1 MSTSTSA
8 DAENGGICVF
18 LCDLWAVFGRVGGSS
33 IQHPEDPPATLGE
46 MATPGFD
53 IVDGVKIGGGSRPVY
68 IAGPCVVESRDFLV
82 DVAGRVHE
90 IAASHGVP
98 VVFKSSFDKAN
109 RSSESSFRGPGEEQ
123 GLEALAEA
131 KRVTG
136 LPVITDVHHPEQATR
151 AAAVA
156 DVLQVP
162 AFLCRQTD
170 LLHACGQT
178 GLPVNVKKGQFLAPE
193 DMANIVEKIR
203 ATGNRRVLL
212 TERGSTFGYHNLVV
226 DMRGLPTMRA
236 FAPVVFD
243 ATHSLQLPGGLGH
256 ATDGARQFHGPLAR
270 AAAGAGVDG
279 FFIEVHPNPPA
290 ALSDATTQLSFD
302 EFDRLIAQLEA
313 VSKAVREVAE

>member
-1 MSTSTSA
+1 MAIESFDLA
-8 DAENGGICVF
+8 DGI
-18 LCDLWAVFGRVGGSS
+18 R
-33 IQHPEDPPATLGE
+33 
-46 MATPGFD
+46 
-53 IVDGVKIGGGSRPVY
+53 IGGGVRPVY
-68 IAGPCVVESRDFLV
+68 IAGPCVIESRDFLV
-82 DVAGRVHE
+82 DVAGSARE
-90 IAASHGVP
+90 IANRHGVP
-98 VVFKSSFDKAN
+98 LVFKSSFDKAN
-109 RSSESSFRGPGEEQ
+109 RSSESSFRGPGLEA
-123 GLEALAEA
+123 GLEALAEV

-136 LPVITDVHHPEQATR
+136 LPVITDVHHPEQAIR
-151 AAAVA
+151 AAEVV

-170 LLHACGQT
+170 LLHACGET

-193 DMANIVEKIR
+193 DMENVVKKIA
-203 ATGNRRVLL
+203 ATGNQRVVL

-226 DMRGLPTMRA
+226 DMRGLPTMRR

-256 ATDGARQFHGPLAR
+256 ATGGAREFHPYLAR

-279 FFIEVHPNPPA
+279 FFIEVHPDPPE

-313 VSKAVREVAE
+313 VSTAVREVAQ